1 MENESLDSNSVDI
14 VVKTADLPPP
24 KKNNKDKKTKQK
36 KNKTKQKTKNKEM
49 WCSFCNGPHPSSILA
64 VVTETEARKKK
75 ARKRILRLEKR
86 RCFGCLR
93 SGHVSRDCQAK

>member
-1 MENESLDSNSVDI
+1 MKWKMRVWIAFGRHSRQNSR
-14 VVKTADLPPP
+14 PPP
-24 KKNNKDKKTKQK
+24 PQKKTTKTKKTKKQK
-36 KNKTKQKTKNKEM
+36 QNKTKQKTKNKEM

-64 VVTETEARKKK
+64 VVTETEARK
-75 ARKRILRLEKR
+75 RVLRLEKR